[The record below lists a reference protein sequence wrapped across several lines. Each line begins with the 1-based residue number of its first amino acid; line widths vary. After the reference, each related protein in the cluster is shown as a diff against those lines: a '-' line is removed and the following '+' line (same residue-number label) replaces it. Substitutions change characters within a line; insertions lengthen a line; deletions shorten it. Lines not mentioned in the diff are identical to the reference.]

1 MENSEKELKWNTG
14 QDAEKGFFR
23 QAWESFNWDD
33 FFYSLLLGLVPST
46 LDIVTDL
53 RFASVLDK
61 GKGSLTAAGLAYA
74 IIIMPSIDFT
84 FSMIFKEVWDK
95 VGESHLTKICVLFI
109 FTAVIGLLLVSL
121 FFTIIHTPTYLFYP
135 AMVSTTYL
143 LGIKLVATLVHT
155 PAMKRLSCMA
165 SSSEGDFEAAYQLL
179 LILLTW
185 VTGGGLHLLPMAT
198 SILAIGKF
206 RAEKHLGSQADF
218 EMHERTF
225 EGKVLIV
232 AAHVPIFS
240 LAAVFRMG
248 SLAFIFGSIPD
259 APNSVDSNVLFQ
271 GVFFSFQAVF
281 FPLMPLLLRA
291 VSYFSDA
298 LCQLTAL
305 QACQGML
312 GKYRITAHI
321 ITCSIKRNFLCQV
334 RFLQCPCGQVL
345 LERLQDVFK
354 KLRPSSSW

>member
-1 MENSEKELKWNTG
+1 MENSEKELKWNAG

-61 GKGSLTAAGLAYA
+61 GEGSLTAAGLAYA

-84 FSMIFKEVWDK
+84 FSLIFKKVWDK
-95 VGESHLTKICVLFI
+95 VGESYLTKICVLFI

-232 AAHVPIFS
+232 LVLVFVYHVS
-240 LAAVFRMG
+240 LSFRSIVRKVKCVFN
-248 SLAFIFGSIPD
+248 SI
-259 APNSVDSNVLFQ
+259 VVL
-271 GVFFSFQAVF
+271 
-281 FPLMPLLLRA
+281 
-291 VSYFSDA
+291 
-298 LCQLTAL
+298 
-305 QACQGML
+305 
-312 GKYRITAHI
+312 
-321 ITCSIKRNFLCQV
+321 
-334 RFLQCPCGQVL
+334 
-345 LERLQDVFK
+345 
-354 KLRPSSSW
+354 